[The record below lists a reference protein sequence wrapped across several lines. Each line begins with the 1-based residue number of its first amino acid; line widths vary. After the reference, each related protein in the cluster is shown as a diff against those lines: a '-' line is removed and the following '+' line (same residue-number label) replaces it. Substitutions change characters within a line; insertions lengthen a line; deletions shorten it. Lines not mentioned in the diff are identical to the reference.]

1 MKITAVQ
8 DLTSLKGY
16 KLNDQFF
23 IPYEGNLS
31 FDPTNQEL
39 SYIRAYIE
47 QGGYVQPEFTFE
59 QILERKK
66 NDKIIKLKD
75 NLNLIL
81 QKPHILQ
88 NVKQINQ
95 NFETIKY
102 TNAVF
107 IISDASSLRSSDTI
121 LSVGSFLKNRSTMKL
136 LCENIQSLCK
146 ILENI
151 KLIPAD
157 TKNLFIYD
165 EIESKVN
172 NLSLTSDFNI
182 NEKLNIP
189 YSTKTINGEDITILL
204 DFNTIQDI
212 FSHIFNRVVTS
223 QKLYDIIEQQI
234 LSAKTTEEIDKI
246 DINFQ

>member
-1 MKITAVQ
+1 MKITSVQ
-8 DLTSLKGY
+8 NLTSLKGF

-31 FDPTNQEL
+31 YDSTNQEL
-39 SYIRAYIE
+39 SYIQTYIE
-47 QGGYVQPEFTFE
+47 QGGYVQAEFTFE

-81 QKPHILQ
+81 QKPHILH
-88 NVKQINQ
+88 NVKQINK

-102 TNAVF
+102 TDAVF
-107 IISDASSLRSSDTI
+107 IISDTSSLRSSDTI
-121 LSVGSFLKNRSTMKL
+121 LSVGSFLKNKSTLKL
-136 LCENIQSLCK
+136 LCENIQALCK

-151 KLIPAD
+151 KLVPAD
-157 TKNLFIYD
+157 TQKLFIYD

-189 YSTKTINGEDITILL
+189 YSTKTISGEDITILL
-204 DFNTIQDI
+204 DFNSIQNI
-212 FSHIFNRVVTS
+212 FSHIFNRVIAS
-223 QKLYDIIEQQI
+223 QKVYDIIKQQI
-234 LSAKTTEEIDKI
+234 LSATTIEQLDKI
-246 DINFQ
+246 DINI

>member
-23 IPYEGNLS
+23 IPYEGNPS
-31 FDPTNQEL
+31 YDPTNQEL

-75 NLNLIL
+75 NFNLIL

-102 TNAVF
+102 TDAVF
-107 IISDASSLRSSDTI
+107 IISDTSSLRSSDTI
-121 LSVGSFLKNRSTMKL
+121 LTVGSFLKNKSTLKL
-136 LCENIQSLCK
+136 LCENIQTLCK

-151 KLIPAD
+151 KLVPAD
-157 TKNLFIYD
+157 TQKLFIYD

-189 YSTKTINGEDITILL
+189 YNTKTISGENITILL
-204 DFNTIQDI
+204 DFNSIQNI
-212 FSHIFNRVVTS
+212 FSHIFNRVVAS
-223 QKLYDIIEQQI
+223 QKAYHIIEQQI
-234 LSAKTTEEIDKI
+234 LSATSIEELDL
-246 DINFQ
+246 ININI